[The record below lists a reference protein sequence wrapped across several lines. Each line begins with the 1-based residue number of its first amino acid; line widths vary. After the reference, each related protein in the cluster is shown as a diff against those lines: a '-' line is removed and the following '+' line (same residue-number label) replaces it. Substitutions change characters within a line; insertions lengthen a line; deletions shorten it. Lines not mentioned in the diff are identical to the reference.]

1 MAAALP
7 FFDMSDSELA
17 WLSAAEIVRRVNTHE
32 LDPQAVVRAHL
43 DAIDHFDSRVHAYVH
58 VDRNARAGDGPLS
71 GVTLAVK
78 DNLPVAGMP
87 WTDGSAVWRDRVPEG
102 NTVPVE
108 RARAAGAAVLGKTNL
123 PELAAAVGTTNA
135 IFPATNNPW
144 RPGITPGGS
153 SGGSAAAVAAG
164 MATAGMG
171 TDMGGSI
178 RIPASCCGVVGL
190 RPSPNRVPSEIVDP
204 AGLSVVAPLGRT
216 VADVRLL
223 YSVMAQAAPEVA
235 PITRG
240 LHIGVAEMTALGMDA
255 ACADACGRAAGA
267 LESAGHRV
275 ERVAWESEAVAAG
288 YGVVRRASMA
298 SFPAD
303 PQLFALGIR
312 KLVEQGRA
320 LSALDYF
327 QAFESATTAA
337 HAVVVKPLLSGF
349 DFLLT
354 PTLGLIPM
362 PIEAVP
368 PFLSEPYG
376 RYIQFLLPVSFAHT
390 PAISIPAGQHDGL
403 PVGVQLVARSGEEWQ
418 LLSLAEQLEAMPGF
432 GFQRPGLPT

>member
-1 MAAALP
+1 M
-7 FFDMSDSELA
+7 
-17 WLSAAEIVRRVNTHE
+17 TG
-32 LDPQAVVRAHL
+32 DPQSVVRAHL
-43 DAIDHFDSRVHAYVH
+43 AAIERLDQRIHAYVH
-58 VDRNARAGDGPLS
+58 VDPDARAGTGPMS

-87 WTDGSAVWRDRVPEG
+87 WTDGSAVWRDRVPDAD
-102 NTVPVE
+102 TVPVA
-108 RARAAGAAVLGKTNL
+108 RARAAGAAILGKTNL

-144 RPGITPGGS
+144 RAGVTPGGS

-164 MATAGMG
+164 MATVAMG

-190 RPSPNRVPSEIVDP
+190 RPSPDRVPCEIVDP

-216 VADVRLL
+216 VADVKLL
-223 YSVMAQAAPEVA
+223 FSVMADSAVPEKS
-235 PITRG
+235 PPTKGFR
-240 LHIGVAEMTALGMDA
+240 IGVADATALGMDA
-255 ACADACGRAAGA
+255 ACFDACRRAADA

-275 ERVAWESEAVAAG
+275 GRIAWESEAVAAG

-303 PQLFALGIR
+303 PQLFAPGIR

-327 QAFESATTAA
+327 SAFESATNAA
-337 HAVVVKPLLSGF
+337 YRVVVKPLLTDF

-354 PTLGLIPM
+354 PTLGLVPM
-362 PIEAVP
+362 AIEAVP

-376 RYIQFLLPVSFAHT
+376 RYIQFVLPVSFAHT
-390 PAISIPAGQHDGL
+390 PAVSVPAGLHDGL
-403 PVGVQLVARSGEEWQ
+403 PVGVQLVARSGREWQ
-418 LLSLAEQLEAMPGF
+418 LLALAEQLESMPGF
-432 GFQRPGLPT
+432 GFQRPPDGD

>member
-1 MAAALP
+1 
-7 FFDMSDSELA
+7 MSDESYA
-17 WLSAAEIVRRVNTHE
+17 WLSASEIAREVAAGS
-32 LDPQAVVRAHL
+32 LDPQAVVRTHL
-43 DAIDHFDSRVHAYVH
+43 AAIDRLDRQIHAYVH
-58 VDRNARAGDGPLS
+58 VDREAKAPQGPQS
-71 GVTLAVK
+71 GFTLAVK

-87 WTDGSAVWRDRVPEG
+87 WTDGSAVWRDRIPAHDS
-102 NTVPVE
+102 VPVA
-108 RARAAGAAVLGKTNL
+108 RARAVGAAILGKTNL

-153 SGGSAAAVAAG
+153 SGGSAAAVSAG
-164 MATAGMG
+164 MATLAIG

-190 RPSPNRVPSEIVDP
+190 RPSPDRVPSEQVDP
-204 AGLSVVAPLGRT
+204 AGLSVIGPMGRT
-216 VADVRLL
+216 VSDVRLMF
-223 YSVMAQAAPEVA
+223 SVMAQARVPQSRDLASLR
-235 PITRG
+235 IG
-240 LHIGVAEMTALGMDA
+240 LADTTALGMDG
-255 ACADACGRAAGA
+255 ACADACRRAADA
-267 LESAGHRV
+267 LESAGHGV
-275 ERVAWESEAVAAG
+275 ERIPWASEPVASG

-303 PQLFALGIR
+303 PQLFAPGIR

-327 QAFESATTAA
+327 GAFESATAA
-337 HAVVVKPLLSGF
+337 AYEVVIKPLLAGF

-354 PTLGLIPM
+354 PTLGLVPM

-376 RYIQFLLPVSFAHT
+376 RYIQFVLPVSFAHA
-390 PAISIPAGQHDGL
+390 PAVSVPAGLGDGL
-403 PVGVQLVARSGEEWQ
+403 PVGVQLVGKPGSEW
-418 LLSLAEQLEAMPGF
+418 LLLALAEQLEATPGF
-432 GFQRPGLPT
+432 GFQRPPGLGKV

>member
-1 MAAALP
+1 MEA
-7 FFDMSDSELA
+7 SSVA
-17 WLSAAEIVRRVNTHE
+17 WLSAAEIARRVHAGD
-32 LDPQAVVRAHL
+32 LDPQDVVRAQL
-43 DAIDHFDSRVHAYVH
+43 DAIDQLDSRLHAYVH
-58 VDRNARAGDGPLS
+58 VDFDARAGTGPLA

-87 WTDGSAVWRDRVPEG
+87 WTDGSAVWRDRIPAED
-102 NTVPVE
+102 TVPVA
-108 RARAAGAAVLGKTNL
+108 RARAAGAAILGKTNL

-144 RPGITPGGS
+144 RDGVTPGGS

-164 MATAGMG
+164 MATLAMG

-190 RPSPNRVPSEIVDP
+190 RPSPDRIPSESVDP
-204 AGLSVVAPLGRT
+204 AGLSVIAPLGRT
-216 VADVRLL
+216 VAEVRLL
-223 YSVMAQAAPEVA
+223 FSVMARSSAPQQPAAPA
-235 PITRG
+235 G
-240 LHIGVAEMTALGMDA
+240 LRIGVADTTALGMDD
-255 ACADACGRAAGA
+255 ACAAACGRACDA

-275 ERVAWESEAVAAG
+275 ERIAWESEQVAAG

-303 PQLFALGIR
+303 PQLFAPGIR

-327 QAFESATTAA
+327 QAFESATAA
-337 HAVVVKPLLSGF
+337 AYTVVVKPLLSGF

-354 PTLGLIPM
+354 PTLGLVPM

-376 RYIQFLLPVSFAHT
+376 RYIQFVLPVSFAHT
-390 PAISIPAGQHDGL
+390 PAVSVPAGVHDGL
-403 PVGVQLVARSGEEWQ
+403 PVGVQLVGRSGQEWD
-418 LLSLAEQLEAMPGF
+418 LLALAEQLEEMPGF
-432 GFQRPGLPT
+432 GFERPPSST